1 MCVYSGNSC
10 KIDPLSSMHPALGSA
25 SPGDPPAWLSLCYGM
40 GFRPW
45 FFSVSRGSHNT
56 VIVAA
61 DTPTVS
67 TVFFTGIFAC
77 AFFDPSKPSLP
88 LFVHLAS
95 STDTSSASSAK
106 STVKSTIE
114 TTQIGAECLKIGT
127 IADQTVES
135 CAIKILTREA
145 WEAQGKIYHA
155 TNCHRRKMAV
165 SQLKKC
171 SVTHRRCH
179 SNSSNTV
186 REF

>member
-1 MCVYSGNSC
+1 LSCRDVCSSESGTSDRWAMCVYSGNSC

-114 TTQIGAECLKIGT
+114 TTQIGAECLIDVRSTAG
-127 IADQTVES
+127 E
-135 CAIKILTREA
+135 RE
-145 WEAQGKIYHA
+145 
-155 TNCHRRKMAV
+155 C
-165 SQLKKC
+165 
-171 SVTHRRCH
+171 
-179 SNSSNTV
+179 
-186 REF
+186 